1 MTTDWSGVPM
11 NMHGC
16 PLGFIRL
23 TPSLPPGRPI
33 YVAADSIIAVE
44 TEGPNSIV
52 NFGVGRLTVR
62 ENVREV
68 FRLRAEADTVEIRLP
83 PVTPPK
89 PAEQQSE
96 AKPPGVPIQPRPD
109 RVRKK

>member
-1 MTTDWSGVPM
+1 MVIDWSGVPM
-11 NMHGC
+11 NTHGC

-62 ENVREV
+62 ENVRDV
-68 FRLRAEADTVEIRLP
+68 FRLRAEADTVETKP
-83 PVTPPK
+83 ATPPML
-89 PAEQQSE
+89 AEPPPDV
-96 AKPPGVPIQPRPD
+96 KPPGVPIQVKPD